1 MEIKHG
7 KLTVIGDIDAL
18 PDGALDR
25 LIKAFDET
33 YLKIWER
40 FGEGEPFDI
49 TYSIESEYKGVA
61 YTRHG
66 KHIGLNPAWLTDH
79 PEDIDCMTHELIH
92 AAQHYPKYDYS
103 WLVEGL
109 ADYGRDLFGVN
120 NEAANWKLP
129 EKYRGSK
136 MTAGYRSTAAFLKF
150 IEANYCADI
159 IDFIHNALRAQT
171 FTMELF
177 KEKTGYSIEEMWD
190 AYTKA

>member
-49 TYSIESEYKGVA
+49 TYSIEPEYKGVA
-61 YTRHG
+61 YTRRG
-66 KHIGLNPAWLTDH
+66 KHIGLNPAWLIDH

-109 ADYGRDLFGVN
+109 ADYGRDMFGVN

-129 EKYRGSK
+129 KKYKGSK

-150 IEANYCADI
+150 IEANFCADV
-159 IDFIHNALRAQT
+159 IDFLHNALRAQT

-177 KEKTGYSIEEMWD
+177 KEKTGYSIEEIWE

>member
-7 KLTVIGDIDAL
+7 KLTVIGDIEKL
-18 PDGALDR
+18 PEGILDK
-25 LIKAFDET
+25 LIEAFDAT

-49 TYSIESEYKGVA
+49 TYNIRADYEGVA
-61 YTRHG
+61 YTRGG
-66 KHIGLNPAWLTDH
+66 KHIGLNPAWMVAH

-92 AAQHYPKYDYS
+92 AAQHYPKYDHS

-129 EKYRGSK
+129 EKYKRGE
-136 MTAGYRSTAAFLKF
+136 MTSGYRITAAFLKF
-150 IEANYCADI
+150 IEQNYCSDAIDI
-159 IDFIHNALRAQT
+159 LHNSLRDQT
-171 FTMELF
+171 FTMDIF
-177 KEKTGYSIEEMWD
+177 KEKMGVSAEEMWGE
-190 AYTKA
+190 YIKI

>member
-92 AAQHYPKYDYS
+92 ASQHYPKYDYS

-129 EKYRGSK
+129 EKYKGSK